1 MRISDLSRST
11 GVSIPSIKYYIREG
25 VLAPG
30 DADGPNRSSY
40 GEAHVARLRLIRG
53 LIEGA
58 GVTIAGVKQIVA
70 ALDGSMPL
78 NDSFGVAQAAVPLAG
93 RDAPVDPSS
102 DAVERVLAVTEGI
115 GRHHPAVPI
124 AARALDTFAVVGE
137 PLSEAW
143 LARYAEAAAIVA
155 RADFDELE
163 QRSDPVDQA
172 RIAAVGTALGDIVFQ
187 SLRRIAQATEGERRF
202 PSPPASSSS
211 PADTETAS

>member
-1 MRISDLSRST
+1 MRISELSRST
-11 GVSIPSIKYYIREG
+11 GVSIASIKYYIREG

-30 DADGPNRSSY
+30 ESDGPNRSSY
-40 GEAHVARLRLIRG
+40 GDAHVARLRLIRG

-58 GVTIAGVKQIVA
+58 GVSIAGVKRIVA
-70 ALDGSMPL
+70 ALDEGIPL

-93 RDAPVDPSS
+93 SDAPVEPSP
-102 DAVERVLAVTEGI
+102 DAMERVLAVVEGI
-115 GRHHPAVPI
+115 GRHHPAIPI

-163 QRSDPVDQA
+163 QRSDAVDQA
-172 RIAAVGTALGDIVFQ
+172 RIAAVGTALGDVVFQ

-202 PSPPASSSS
+202 PSPPAPSSSS
-211 PADTETAS
+211 SDSETSS

>member
-1 MRISDLSRST
+1 MRISELSRST
-11 GVSIPSIKYYIREG
+11 GVSVASIKYYIREG
-25 VLAPG
+25 VLPPG
-30 DADGPNRSSY
+30 DADGPNRSTY

-58 GVTIAGVKQIVA
+58 GVSIAGVRQIVA
-70 ALDGSMPL
+70 ALDGDTAL

-93 RDAPVDPSS
+93 S
-102 DAVERVLAVTEGI
+102 DADVEPSAEAVDRVRAVTEGI

-124 AARALDTFAVVGE
+124 AARALDTFGVVGE

-202 PSPPASSSS
+202 PSPPAPSSSS
-211 PADTETAS
+211 SDSETAS